1 MTGDIPDFASR
12 IRAVLPSRWF
22 PDESPVLDAL
32 ATGLATAWSTVFA
45 LLAYVRAQSRLDT
58 ATGSILDTFGQ
69 DFFGP
74 RLPRR
79 AGEPDNPYRNRIS
92 SALLREHATR
102 PALEAVLLD
111 LTGRAPIIFEA
122 ARPADTGSYAGPG
135 LGYGV
140 AGAWGNLSLPF
151 QVFVSARRP
160 APAGIAT
167 VAGYGTAGPLARA
180 SLAQSGGQVT
190 DSDIYAAIT
199 SVMPT
204 ASIAWTRIT
213 N

>member
-1 MTGDIPDFASR
+1 MTGDTPDIVSR
-12 IRAVLPSRWF
+12 IRAVLPARWF
-22 PDESPVLDAL
+22 PDASPVLEAL
-32 ATGLATAWSTVFA
+32 ITGLATAWSALFG
-45 LLAYVRAQSRLDT
+45 LLAFVRAQSRLGT
-58 ATGSILDTFGQ
+58 AAGPFLDMFGQ

-79 AGEPDNPYRNRIS
+79 PAEPDALYRTRIS
-92 SALLREHATR
+92 AALLREHATR
-102 PALEAVLLD
+102 SALQATLLD
-111 LTGRAPIIFEA
+111 LTGRNPHIFEP
-122 ARPADTGSYAGPG
+122 ARPADTGAYAGPA

-151 QVFVSARRP
+151 QVFVSAHRP
-160 APAGIAT
+160 PPAGIAT

-190 DSDIYAAIT
+190 DADIYAAVT
-199 SVMPT
+199 AVLPT